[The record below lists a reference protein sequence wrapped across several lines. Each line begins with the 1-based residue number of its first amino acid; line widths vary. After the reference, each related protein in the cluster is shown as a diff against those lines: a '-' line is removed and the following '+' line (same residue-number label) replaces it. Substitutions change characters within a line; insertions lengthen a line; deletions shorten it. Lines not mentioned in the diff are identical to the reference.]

1 MQVCSAI
8 LKLQKK
14 VIKWL
19 DKEEGKITSAR
30 IEKTHGFVNCDGLID
45 GTLFPLAFAP
55 TLNAEVLREAMFQQQ
70 QENARGGCE

>member
-14 VIKWL
+14 VIKCL

-55 TLNAEVLREAMFQQQ
+55 TLNAEVILK
-70 QENARGGCE
+70 